1 MQLLYEIQNF
11 GDIDLNVAF
20 GDSILVDVETDKQ
33 NAQRETTL
41 GLRSKLN
48 YMMEYRG
55 LSEEDAKKELAVI
68 SSEQPEQVDFFNGGN
83 EG

>member
-1 MQLLYEIQNF
+1 MLYDIEAF
-11 GDIDLNVAF
+11 GDIDLNIAF

-33 NAQRETTL
+33 NAQREVSL
-41 GLRSKLN
+41 SLRSKLN

-55 LSEEDAKKELAVI
+55 LSEEEAKKEIAII
-68 SSEQPEQVDFFNGGN
+68 SSEQPEQVDFFGGK